1 MVALGSTVGRAVT
14 SETVDLRFEAHL
26 LQILPTEQVNTV
38 YRIERHKF
46 ENNSFLKW

>member
-26 LQILPTEQVNTV
+26 LQILLTEPANTV
-38 YRIERHKF
+38 YRIEKTQI
-46 ENNSFLKW
+46 